1 MGASGAVGGQAP
13 AFLPTPYTSL
23 ASLPTPYTSLASL
36 PTTYTSLASLP
47 ALPYTSLAQHTALA
61 IDTHAIP
68 AGDRTCMVVDMSE
81 NISIYNGVGN
91 VRFCWRH

>member
-13 AFLPTPYTSL
+13 ASL
-23 ASLPTPYTSLASL
+23 ASLPTTYTSQASLPTTYTSLASL

-47 ALPYTSLAQHTALA
+47 ALPYASLAHHTALA

-68 AGDRTCMVVDMSE
+68 AGERTCRK
-81 NISIYNGVGN
+81 IYL
-91 VRFCWRH
+91 FIILK